1 MDRGWSDIV
10 ATRAAAL
17 QRQVELEARRDC
29 EPQLDRTI
37 DSVCASTQ
45 HAAAAAETRAIALQ
59 REVERM
65 ARLAQHKGSQVAVT
79 PPSLRQRCD
88 PEAALAAASLC
99 GLPSSLPPPA
109 LPLERCVTILDMS
122 TIENACPSQPLSP
135 PRLPSEGRQG
145 AALLRSEE
153 CCLDALLQLS

>member
-1 MDRGWSDIV
+1 MG
-10 ATRAAAL
+10 
-17 QRQVELEARRDC
+17 EAW
-29 EPQLDRTI
+29 
-37 DSVCASTQ
+37 Q

-59 REVERM
+59 REVERL

-109 LPLERCVTILDMS
+109 LPLERCVTILDTS

-153 CCLDALLQLS
+153 CCLDALLLLS

>member
-1 MDRGWSDIV
+1 MSMDRGWSDIV

-29 EPQLDRTI
+29 EPQLDRT
-37 DSVCASTQ
+37 ASTQ

-109 LPLERCVTILDMS
+109 LPLERCVTILDTS
-122 TIENACPSQPLSP
+122 AIENACPSQPLSP

-145 AALLRSEE
+145 AARLRSEE

>member
-29 EPQLDRTI
+29 EPQLDRT
-37 DSVCASTQ
+37 ASTQ

-79 PPSLRQRCD
+79 PPTLRQRCD

-109 LPLERCVTILDMS
+109 LPLERCVTILDTS
-122 TIENACPSQPLSP
+122 AIENACPSQPLSP

>member
-10 ATRAAAL
+10 ATRASAL

-29 EPQLDRTI
+29 EPQLDRT
-37 DSVCASTQ
+37 ASTQ

-79 PPSLRQRCD
+79 PPTLRQRCD

-109 LPLERCVTILDMS
+109 LPLERCVTILDTS
-122 TIENACPSQPLSP
+122 AIENACPSQPLSP